1 MEESQKKDALGRKLA
16 ALDKKGWFPPELL
29 ALVEAVCRL
38 QEETRAS
45 LTVSVDPAQVRGD
58 LEHRQGAPLLP
69 REAFPVDVQGAEKL
83 FLSLLDVTES
93 LPQLRTP
100 SQLVRDRLVR
110 GEIEPAALFRAY
122 AAEDEAPFAA
132 WEALAPD
139 APKLLPFLVYNA
151 MEPWLEAT
159 GAALLAQRPQL
170 DVWPYGHCPVCGSPA
185 IIGHLSAPEPS
196 RNEGRDIN
204 KGGKRLHVCSYCRA
218 DFRAKRLQCPFCLEE
233 DQKKL
238 DYFTVDSETG
248 YQVHVC
254 RTCKS
259 YIKIA
264 DFRELF
270 GRTFMPALDDLESLA
285 LDMAAQKE
293 GFHRLAPSE
302 WGL

>member
-1 MEESQKKDALGRKLA
+1 MGEHD
-16 ALDKKGWFPPELL
+16 LL
-29 ALVEAVCRL
+29 YNAKSHNVGLFFSL
-38 QEETRAS
+38 KAS
-45 LTVSVDPAQVRGD
+45 SPVLTA
-58 LEHRQGAPLLP
+58 APL
-69 REAFPVDVQGAEKL
+69 
-83 FLSLLDVTES
+83 
-93 LPQLRTP
+93 
-100 SQLVRDRLVR
+100 
-110 GEIEPAALFRAY
+110 
-122 AAEDEAPFAA
+122 
-132 WEALAPD
+132 
-139 APKLLPFLVYNA
+139 N
-151 MEPWLEAT
+151 
-159 GAALLAQRPQL
+159 
-170 DVWPYGHCPVCGSPA
+170 
-185 IIGHLSAPEPS
+185 
-196 RNEGRDIN
+196 
-204 KGGKRLHVCSYCRA
+204 